1 MQEILWVLG
10 QHSDFLACISK
21 SNRVKGPRVRVI
33 MSSQAKL
40 EIVRVFFFGQQFITR
55 CSNAVH
61 EIVRVS
67 DPIKNKK

>member
-40 EIVRVFFFGQQFITR
+40 EIVRVFFLVNNLLHGARTQ
-55 CSNAVH
+55 SM
-61 EIVRVS
+61 
-67 DPIKNKK
+67 K